1 MRSNRYVHSLRF
13 KITLGAVV
21 LLVPIL
27 GAYSHLQYWRQYD
40 VMLQNLE
47 TVTTAMG
54 QVITGSL
61 RHAML
66 TNDNGDI
73 QNIINDVAK
82 QNEITN
88 LAVLDKQGVIRIS
101 PRSELIGT
109 QLDQQDPTCQVCHRY
124 SPEQR
129 KASVIL
135 DPPGG
140 RILRTM
146 TPIENQS
153 ECYGCHDASARLDGV
168 LLTDVS
174 MANIDRFMADDLR
187 DSILWSVVVML
198 LTVVAV
204 NTLMSKLIV
213 TKLEGFVRIIQ
224 LLSRGDLAQRVS
236 ITSADELGE
245 LAHAF
250 NRMAEGLQAREQ
262 ENRLLTEQLERKKL
276 LRGQLLDK
284 LHHAQELERK
294 RIAHDIHDQLGQV
307 LSAMSMEIDAAEQA
321 LPPEQAVLKKRLC
334 HARTVAESAVD
345 QTHALIGDLRPIVL
359 DDLGLVAAV
368 RAYVDQ
374 LLSPPEVQVRVSVNG
389 RARRLPPDSEI
400 TLFRIVQ
407 EAINNIAQHAAAQ
420 HVIIGFEFCDNQV
433 AVKVQD
439 NGCGFTVPS
448 EFQPVAEWRGLGL
461 FGIQERAV
469 LAGGIVHIESQPGR
483 GTVLV
488 VTMPLREQRQSTV
501 V

>member
-1 MRSNRYVHSLRF
+1 MRANRYLHSLRF

-54 QVITGSL
+54 QVITGSF

-66 TNDNGDI
+66 TNDYVDI
-73 QNIINDVAK
+73 QHIIEDVAQ
-82 QNEITN
+82 QNEITD
-88 LAVLDKQGVIRIS
+88 LTVLDKQGVIRIS
-101 PRSELIGT
+101 PKPQLIGT
-109 QLDQQDPTCQVCHRY
+109 QLNQQDPTCQVCHRY

-129 KASVIL
+129 KGSVIL
-135 DPPGG
+135 DQAGG

-146 TPIENQS
+146 TPIENQP
-153 ECYGCHDASARLDGV
+153 ECYACHDASAHLDGV

-187 DSILWSVVVML
+187 DSVLWSLVVML
-198 LTVVAV
+198 LTVIAV
-204 NTLMSKLIV
+204 NFLMSKLVV
-213 TKLEGFVRIIQ
+213 TKLEQFVQTIQ
-224 LLSRGDLAQRVS
+224 RMSRGDLAERVT
-236 ITSADELGE
+236 ITGADEISE
-245 LAHAF
+245 VADAF
-250 NRMAEGLQAREQ
+250 NRMADGLQAREN
-262 ENRLLTEQLERKKL
+262 ENRRLTLELERKKF
-276 LRGQLLDK
+276 LRGRLLEK
-284 LHHAQELERK
+284 LNHAQEQERK
-294 RIAHDIHDQLGQV
+294 RIARDLHDQLGQV
-307 LSAMSMEIDAAEQA
+307 LSAMSMEIDAAAQA
-321 LPPEQAVLKKRLC
+321 LPPEQAVLKKRLW

-389 RARRLPPDSEI
+389 CARRLPPDSEI

-420 HVIIGFEFCDNQV
+420 HVTIGFEFGDGQV
-433 AVKVQD
+433 RVTVQD
-439 NGCGFTVPS
+439 DGCGFTVPS

-469 LAGGIVHIESQPGR
+469 LAGGAVHIESQPGR
-483 GTVLV
+483 GTVIV
-488 VTMPLREQRQSTV
+488 MTMPLGEQQQSTV